1 MKIGILTFWW
11 SQDNYGQILQCYAL
25 QKYLK
30 DLGHEPFLIR
40 HNIENDEKT
49 NPIFIRILK
58 IFNPIVLFRF
68 FRDKNKKRY
77 LTEEAKKHPRYF
89 DDFRTKYILQSEHD
103 YLTLRDLRIEP
114 PAADAYIVGS
124 DQVWNFNSKQFKKIK
139 KRIHAAMLD
148 FGNDNIP
155 KLSYAASWGVSNI
168 SQQVINEIKPLLS
181 GFSYVSVREKKG
193 IELCQLCNCNNAEL
207 VPDPTLLLDADIY
220 RQLYASEEIRKPQED
235 FLLLYLL
242 NNNCDFKIDSVYEFA
257 KQKKLKVVYV
267 TGKGIVDNKEKFYA
281 TIPEWLYLLDNAK
294 YVISNSFHCAVFS
307 ILFEKQFGIIKLTGR
322 HEGMNSRFDTLF
334 EACNINPRYITDKNF
349 SLLDIEYKT
358 NFSLPENHFLQILKT
373 IERGIK

>member
-1 MKIGILTFWW
+1 M
-11 SQDNYGQILQCYAL
+11 
-25 QKYLK
+25 
-30 DLGHEPFLIR
+30 
-40 HNIENDEKT
+40 
-49 NPIFIRILK
+49 
-58 IFNPIVLFRF
+58 
-68 FRDKNKKRY
+68 
-77 LTEEAKKHPRYF
+77 
-89 DDFRTKYILQSEHD
+89 
-103 YLTLRDLRIEP
+103 
-114 PAADAYIVGS
+114 
-124 DQVWNFNSKQFKKIK
+124 
-139 KRIHAAMLD
+139 
-148 FGNDNIP
+148 
-155 KLSYAASWGVSNI
+155 
-168 SQQVINEIKPLLS
+168 
-181 GFSYVSVREKKG
+181 
-193 IELCQLCNCNNAEL
+193 
-207 VPDPTLLLDADIY
+207 DADIY